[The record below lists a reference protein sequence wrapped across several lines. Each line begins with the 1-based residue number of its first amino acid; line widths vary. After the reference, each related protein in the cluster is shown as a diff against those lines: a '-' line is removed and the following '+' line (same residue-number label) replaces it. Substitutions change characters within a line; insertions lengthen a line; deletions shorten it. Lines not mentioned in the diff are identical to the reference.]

1 MTIKRAITIDSITD
15 NGTAISTGK
24 KRRNNGTATS
34 DSPKPSVD
42 LTSEAKKLMMR
53 TRISVDVMWFC
64 KFQSLEW
71 GSKIHLNFFFPRQ
84 TNKYPKLLFSFNLPK
99 LLPEN
104 QLFHF
109 NVNCNSLS
117 NLNFQKQKSLCLH
130 SIL

>member
-109 NVNCNSLS
+109 
-117 NLNFQKQKSLCLH
+117 
-130 SIL
+130 